1 MSGKSKKTIQ
11 RGSFQRLLK
20 IFFLKNKMLTFLM
33 LFSIVVSAIATAL
46 GPQYLGYATDS
57 VVQDMQNPVSSN
69 IHWDR
74 FYYWAAISAGIFLVQ
89 FVSKWLSGWFST
101 RIISDTARELRSQVE
116 DKLWTLPLN
125 YFDTNSHGD
134 IMSRTTNDID
144 NVVQK
149 AVVLYRHDQRKCGR
163 ECKRTQHHK
172 ALWAGRKI
180 YREI

>member
-74 FYYWAAISAGIFLVQ
+74 FFYWYSSFPSGFPAGSPHGLFRIRQESFAVRWKIS
-89 FVSKWLSGWFST
+89 SG
-101 RIISDTARELRSQVE
+101 RCR
-116 DKLWTLPLN
+116 
-125 YFDTNSHGD
+125 
-134 IMSRTTNDID
+134 
-144 NVVQK
+144 
-149 AVVLYRHDQRKCGR
+149 
-163 ECKRTQHHK
+163 
-172 ALWAGRKI
+172 
-180 YREI
+180 